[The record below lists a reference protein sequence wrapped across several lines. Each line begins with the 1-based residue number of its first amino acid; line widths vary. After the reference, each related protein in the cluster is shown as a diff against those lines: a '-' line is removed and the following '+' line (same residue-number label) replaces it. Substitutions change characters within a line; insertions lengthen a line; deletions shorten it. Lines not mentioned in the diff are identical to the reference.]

1 MSNKVRRFAGM
12 TTLAVL
18 ANLPGT
24 FPIASLHAQD
34 VPGIEVCTRES
45 KLDRRTG
52 CLQSNIEYLQ
62 QLVTKNALESQQ
74 KLNAANRDIAAL
86 KEQLV
91 AASRD
96 MASLKDA
103 LAATKAKLD
112 LLSGAQKPDDK
123 GRTK

>member
-62 QLVTKNALESQQ
+62 QLVTKNA
-74 KLNAANRDIAAL
+74 ANRDIAAL